1 MSQVAP
7 SRQEV
12 NSRML
17 WIQLLAG
24 PVLWSAHFV
33 SSYLLVEAFCQMGW
47 NFSILGINGLSFILI
62 VLTLLA
68 LIGTGLFA
76 LKSYRAW
83 KNINQDHNL
92 KDKLRETTRWSEG
105 PLEFMYFTGLLL
117 SLLFTATIL
126 MVGVPAIFLR
136 PCARLGKK

>member
-136 PCARLGKK
+136 PCA